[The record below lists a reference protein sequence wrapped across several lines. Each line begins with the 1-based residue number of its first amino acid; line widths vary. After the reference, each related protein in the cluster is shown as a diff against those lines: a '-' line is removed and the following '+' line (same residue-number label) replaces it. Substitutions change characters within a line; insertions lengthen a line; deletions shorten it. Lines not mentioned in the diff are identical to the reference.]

1 VERIKQ
7 AVERARRERQ
17 KVVADDLLDRPPET
31 AETEPDEDIGLTQTR
46 QIEVPRVLL
55 ERNRILTG
63 IERNEVA
70 HAYKALRTHVLQ
82 GLRGNNWKSL
92 VVTSPGENAGKT
104 VTAINLAISLARDVN
119 HTVLLLDLDLRRP
132 SVHKY
137 LGFTPEA
144 GLSDYVNGNAEISD
158 LLVSPGIE
166 RLTVLP
172 GHKSVDHSSEML
184 SSPRIVRL
192 IKEMKSRYRERII
205 VIDMPPLLMTDDVLA
220 FSPNVDAALLVVEA
234 GGTPKDDIT
243 RSIELLG
250 GTNLLGTVLNK
261 SRSGGRAYY

>member
-7 AVERARRERQ
+7 AVERARLERQ
-17 KVVADDLLDRPPET
+17 KVVADGPVGGSVDIEEPRLD
-31 AETEPDEDIGLTQTR
+31 AEIGSVQTR
-46 QIEVPRVLL
+46 EIEVPRALL

-63 IERNEVA
+63 TERNEVA

-82 GLRGNNWKSL
+82 GLREHDWKSL

-119 HTVLLLDLDLRRP
+119 HTVLLVDLDLRRP

-137 LGFTPEA
+137 LGFEPEA
-144 GLSDYVNGNAEISD
+144 GLSDYVDGKAEISD

-172 GHKSVDHSSEML
+172 GHRSIDHSSEML
-184 SSPRIVRL
+184 SSPRMVRL
-192 IKEMKSRYRERII
+192 IKEMKSRYRDRII
-205 VIDMPPLLMTDDVLA
+205 IIDMPPLLMTDDVLA
-220 FSPNVDAALLVVEA
+220 FSPQVDAALLVVEA
-234 GGTPKDDIT
+234 GGTPKDDIL

-250 GTNLLGTVLNK
+250 RTNLLGTVLNK
-261 SRSGGRAYY
+261 SRTGGRAYY